1 MSSSNFEMGCSV
13 DRRLDTSE
21 GNSST
26 RGSHL
31 SSSHL
36 SDSLPEDWV
45 EDY

>member
-26 RGSHL
+26 QSSGSESNKCELERWL
-31 SSSHL
+31 S
-36 SDSLPEDWV
+36 
-45 EDY
+45 